1 MLKRRLIPKLQLGI
15 MPSYRGPKGVLVV
28 TRQFGNIRAI
38 GNPLSQ
44 AKIYEAQLADELILV
59 DLVRTNESWEVLL
72 ECLENM
78 SENLATPL
86 SVGGGISSF
95 DQVQELLN
103 RGADKII
110 INTAALEN
118 PKLIED
124 VANSYGRQC
133 VVVSIDVR
141 SNNDEWEIYSD
152 GGKKSTGLLP
162 VAWSKQVVKYGAGEI
177 MITSIDRDGT
187 GTGLELDL
195 INKISSSVTV
205 PIIASG
211 GCGLAQHFVEGFDS
225 GAAAVAAGTFFS
237 QRDQN
242 PMQCRSHI
250 RNAGHP
256 IRLEV

>member
-72 ECLENM
+72 ECLEVM

-110 INTAALEN
+110 INTDIEN

-124 VANSYGRQC
+124 VANSYGKQC

-141 SNNDEWEIYSD
+141 SNNDGWEIYSD
-152 GGKKSTGLLP
+152 GGK
-162 VAWSKQVVKYGAGEI
+162 
-177 MITSIDRDGT
+177 
-187 GTGLELDL
+187 
-195 INKISSSVTV
+195 
-205 PIIASG
+205 
-211 GCGLAQHFVEGFDS
+211 
-225 GAAAVAAGTFFS
+225 
-237 QRDQN
+237 N
-242 PMQCRSHI
+242 PQDCC
-250 RNAGHP
+250 P
-256 IRLEV
+256 